1 MLIFKNNET
10 RNQVKSA
17 LASEFI
23 NKLGNITVH
32 VPEKRVKLVNNVN
45 NVNPELVARLS
56 SSLGV
61 RVDPTSDIL
70 PCININCRWIEFLDY
85 FYAKKVGYWSLPA
98 TTSNGHCEICRQINS
113 GECRFSDIKISHD
126 MVACVRDKK
135 L

>member
-1 MLIFKNNET
+1 MLVFKSNET

-23 NKLGNITVH
+23 NKLGNIDVH
-32 VPEKRVKLVNNVN
+32 VPEKRRRVDNY
-45 NVNPELVARLS
+45 NPEPVARLS
-56 SSLGV
+56 SSVGV

-70 PCININCRWIEFLDY
+70 PCINIDCRWIEFLEY

-98 TTSNGHCEICRQINS
+98 TTSDGHCEICRQVNS

-126 MVACVRDKK
+126 MVACVRDKP
-135 L
+135 LR